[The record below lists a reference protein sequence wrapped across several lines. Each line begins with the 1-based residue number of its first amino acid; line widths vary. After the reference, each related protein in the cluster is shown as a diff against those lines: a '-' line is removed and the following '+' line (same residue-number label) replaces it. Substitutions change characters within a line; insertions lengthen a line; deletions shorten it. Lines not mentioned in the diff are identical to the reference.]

1 MRKSLSLTAVGRR
14 ASTNTTKTTPAAA
27 ASALC
32 NLKLVDLLRD
42 SEYLRLLYLFV
53 QKTSDME
60 YLDIFYIDYSPNA
73 TSLVL
78 DNFVIYDLKSY
89 YKLIDDCPII
99 S

>member
-42 SEYLRLLYLFV
+42 DSE
-53 QKTSDME
+53 
-60 YLDIFYIDYSPNA
+60 
-73 TSLVL
+73 
-78 DNFVIYDLKSY
+78 
-89 YKLIDDCPII
+89 
-99 S
+99 

>member
-14 ASTNTTKTTPAAA
+14 ASTNTTKTTPAA

-60 YLDIFYIDYSPNA
+60 YIFLYRLQPQRI
-73 TSLVL
+73 L
-78 DNFVIYDLKSY
+78 FW
-89 YKLIDDCPII
+89 II
-99 S
+99 LSFMI

>member
-60 YLDIFYIDYSPNA
+60 
-73 TSLVL
+73 
-78 DNFVIYDLKSY
+78 
-89 YKLIDDCPII
+89 
-99 S
+99 